1 MCVYV
6 KPTYGDIRGA
16 VCLQEAVE
24 VLPGL
29 GYPVDDLNQVI
40 AAHVLIDLR
49 LYQLS
54 PQEPAQ
60 ETFDWFSVIRAQHP
74 PGAKDSPVL
83 TLLLKFKMKLNR
95 IILAFWS
102 RVVIE

>member
-1 MCVYV
+1 MSIKVLRKIETHSCVYV

-60 ETFDWFSVIRAQHP
+60 ETFNWFSVIRAQHP
-74 PGAKDSPVL
+74 PGAKKQFRSYF
-83 TLLLKFKMKLNR
+83 TTY
-95 IILAFWS
+95 I
-102 RVVIE
+102 